1 MTTSIDAT
9 EAIDEADVEDM
20 VDAEAAAVVV
30 LGELDGIAT
39 ETAADGAS
47 ADLEVW
53 IELETSSA
61 ETAAFSL
68 CLA

>member
-9 EAIDEADVEDM
+9 EAIDEADVEEM
-20 VDAEAAAVVV
+20 VDAEAAAVV
-30 LGELDGIAT
+30 GELDGIAT
-39 ETAADGAS
+39 ETVADGAS

-61 ETAAFSL
+61 ETAAFAL

>member
-20 VDAEAAAVVV
+20 VDGEAAAVVV
-30 LGELDGIAT
+30 VGELDGIAT